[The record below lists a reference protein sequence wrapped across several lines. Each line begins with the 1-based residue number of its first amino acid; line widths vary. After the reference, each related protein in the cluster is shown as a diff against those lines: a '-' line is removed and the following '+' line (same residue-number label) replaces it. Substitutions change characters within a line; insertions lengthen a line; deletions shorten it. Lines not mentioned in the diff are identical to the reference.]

1 MNPPKTFPGIFPPIC
16 AASIAGDALAL
27 RRMLASKQPDSETTA
42 FGMRPLHH
50 AAYAGK
56 ARAVRTLIRTG
67 SNPNALEGELYSPL
81 FLAVAQG
88 DPLCIR
94 MLLRAKA
101 DPDWVSFDGASA
113 KLLAAHKAALTP
125 QALPA
130 LAEMVRYGIDF
141 TAQSPTKIHPLQI
154 LVGNPQLWS
163 FFLSIQKPQEQDRL
177 IAWKKTLSA
186 SV

>member
-1 MNPPKTFPGIFPPIC
+1 MNLPNTFSGIFPPIC
-16 AASIAGDALAL
+16 AASIAGDGVAL
-27 RRMLASKQPDSETTA
+27 RAMLASKHPDSETTA

-56 ARAVRTLIRTG
+56 PRALRALIRSG
-67 SNPNALEGELYSPL
+67 SNANALEGELYSPL
-81 FLAVAQG
+81 ILAVAQG

-130 LAEMVRYGIDF
+130 LAEMVRYGVDF
-141 TAQSPTKIHPLQI
+141 TAQSPTKIHPMQI

-163 FFLSIQKPQEQDRL
+163 FFLSIQKPIEQDRL
-177 IAWKKTLSA
+177 IAWKNSLPSQ
-186 SV
+186 V